1 MPKRRTYLST
11 LFLKIKTAMKIF
23 TNPAY
28 FSFTNR
34 FGGPY
39 FKKSLLQSRISMMNK
54 TRSTWKTFGK
64 YALFLVLMIVVVAA
78 VKPTQKQQTTGTKY
92 LLRTE
97 DAIEWVI
104 TPKTTMADLTK
115 IQEELEKDSLKFDVL
130 EFKLD
135 ALQSFIVQL
144 QIHSSTGFSIS
155 RSISPIGSDF
165 NKVNLKT
172 KKSYT
177 QYYPIGYKPSAT
189 LLKIAEEDSIA
200 AQKVFLANAMQ
211 YEIEKLWEDYNADFG
226 DKAQYLS
233 VLPFSEPKPDF
244 IVPITQSIV
253 LRDNVSPQ
261 EILKVASELHRKKAV
276 YRYNNAPVTYG
287 FISKLNPKNLKE
299 LFTINVY
306 DRRNKYSQKTFV
318 FIHSLSQ

>member
-1 MPKRRTYLST
+1 
-11 LFLKIKTAMKIF
+11 MKPF
-23 TNPAY
+23 QNPEHFA
-28 FSFTNR
+28 FTNR
-34 FGGPY
+34 FGGPH
-39 FKKSLLQSRISMMNK
+39 FNKSFLQRRISMMNK
-54 TRSTWKTFGK
+54 THSTWKTMGK
-64 YALFLVLMIVVVAA
+64 YSLFLAAMVGVVAA
-78 VKPTQKQQTTGTKY
+78 VKPTQKQPTAGTKY

-165 NKVNLKT
+165 NKVDLKT

-177 QYYPIGYKPSAT
+177 KYYPIGYKPSPS

-200 AQKVFLANAMQ
+200 AQKVYLANGMQ

-233 VLPFSEPKPDF
+233 VPPFSEPKPDF

-261 EILKVASELHRKKAV
+261 EILQTAASLHKKKAV
-276 YRYNNAPVTYG
+276 YRYNDTPVNYE
-287 FISKLNPKNLKE
+287 FISKLNPKDLKE

-306 DRRNKYSQKTFV
+306 DRRNKYAQKTFV
-318 FIHSLSQ
+318 LIHTFSQYP